1 MVYSRSILQLLK
13 HLLPCAA
20 ATMSHTRLELSD
32 GWSFKQSDS
41 SSDGWLS
48 VKKMPT
54 QIHMDLLNH
63 KKCVT
68 YFALNQPG

>member
-1 MVYSRSILQLLK
+1 
-13 HLLPCAA
+13 
-20 ATMSHTRLELSD
+20 MSHTRLELSD

-54 QIHMDLLNH
+54 QIHMDLLNY

-68 YFALNQPG
+68 YFMLNKPG